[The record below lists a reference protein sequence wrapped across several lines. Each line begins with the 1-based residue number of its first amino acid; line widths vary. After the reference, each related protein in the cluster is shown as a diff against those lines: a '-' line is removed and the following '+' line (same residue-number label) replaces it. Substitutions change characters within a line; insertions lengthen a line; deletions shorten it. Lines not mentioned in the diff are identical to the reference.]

1 MSQKQKRWHLNSSLP
16 AKQPPP
22 GADKAQDSAPAPK
35 SLSPGRA
42 LLSLALVGAVSFLPK
57 LKGGSCGMAVGKEL
71 VAKQPSE
78 ASNMSQPG
86 PQAAGTALA
95 NC

>member
-1 MSQKQKRWHLNSSLP
+1 
-16 AKQPPP
+16 
-22 GADKAQDSAPAPK
+22 
-35 SLSPGRA
+35 
-42 LLSLALVGAVSFLPK
+42 
-57 LKGGSCGMAVGKEL
+57 MAVGKEL

-78 ASNMSQPG
+78 AGKMSQPG